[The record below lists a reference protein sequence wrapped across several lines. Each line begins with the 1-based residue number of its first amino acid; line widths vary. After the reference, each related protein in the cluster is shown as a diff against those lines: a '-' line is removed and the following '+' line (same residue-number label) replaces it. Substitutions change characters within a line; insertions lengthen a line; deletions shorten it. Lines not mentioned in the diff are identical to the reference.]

1 MTPRRRQ
8 TLIVTAI
15 AGAAVSLSGVLS
27 MSYDLLYNPSESA
40 PRGWYGVVPATSIH
54 VDNFVVVHLSDEA
67 ARLAADRLYLPPSV
81 PLLKHVAAMVG
92 QSVCEVDGK
101 VTIDGVF
108 AAQAHRHDGA
118 GRVLVSWSGCR
129 TLAVDELF
137 LLSRSSDASFDSRYF
152 GPVHLPSVLG
162 RAIPLWTW

>member
-1 MTPRRRQ
+1 MTPHRRQ
-8 TLIVTAI
+8 ILIVTAV
-15 AGAAVSLSGVLS
+15 ASVAVTLSGALT
-27 MSYDLLYNPSESA
+27 MPYRLLYNPSESA
-40 PRGWYGVVPATSIH
+40 PRGWYGIVPAVSIQ
-54 VDNFVVVHLSDEA
+54 VDDFVVVHLLGEA

-92 QSVCEVDGK
+92 QAVCEVDGK
-101 VTIDGVF
+101 VTIDHVF
-108 AAQAHRHDGA
+108 AAQAHRHDGV

-137 LLSRSSDASFDSRYF
+137 LLSRNSDASYDSRYF
-152 GPVHLPSVLG
+152 GPVSRSVVLG